1 MAPQKLPL
9 EITWTE
15 DQLNYL
21 KSKMSQNKGWKL
33 NWKKSSKWQPTLP
46 NTKTDLNHWTTK
58 VRQTSNIQPSQ
69 NHIKSLKVNNETMQ
83 DVSKSMGSNY
93 RADKPAQQSNDQQQQ
108 GRQPDRQ
115 PPQSQS

>member
-21 KSKMSQNKGWKL
+21 KSKKSQNKGWKL

-58 VRQTSNIQPSQ
+58 VRQTSNIQPMFGLPVKITS
-69 NHIKSLKVNNETMQ
+69 SR
-83 DVSKSMGSNY
+83 SKSTT
-93 RADKPAQQSNDQQQQ
+93 K
-108 GRQPDRQ
+108 
-115 PPQSQS
+115 